1 MQVEAQDVFLRLEKL
16 QAKLVERQAEL
27 PPLVRPWFHHHDTSW
42 GGAIGGARVERVF
55 FPAEDETTG
64 IVLIGTTHHKRGH
77 TLQYLSRPQAL

>member
-1 MQVEAQDVFLRLEKL
+1 VFLRLEKL

-64 IVLIGTTHHKRGH
+64 IVLIGTTHHKQMWPY
-77 TLQYLSRPQAL
+77 TLQILFQTPGAVMLAP